1 MPSRR
6 RRRTPSRAR
15 STSRPAA
22 AARPAS
28 ASAPAEP
35 MPSRATPARTTR
47 IIPAHLVSNLR
58 LYKYAGAD
66 KSLVSRYILQPY
78 WTALVEW
85 VPMWMAPNL
94 VTLIGF
100 AFIVANVLMTLW
112 WSPDLVTPL
121 PRWCYFVFGLGL
133 FIYQSLDAIDG
144 KQARRTGQSGP
155 LGELFDHG
163 CDALNTTMSVLMV
176 APALG
181 YGQSPWLL
189 VSLGCTLANFY
200 LTTWEEYHTGVLYLG
215 LISGPV
221 EGILMIVAVLV
232 STGIFGP
239 SMWHQPLLGLPLTSF
254 DLTMAAGILV
264 IFINLATSIQ
274 NVVRATRSLQ
284 PITGLAPFLVACATV
299 ASWAFASPWLLKEGG
314 NVPLMLWITAW
325 FGHLVGTIIL
335 AHVVKDER
343 FPYLASWGNLR
354 MAVLG
359 AAVAVGGYLVGY
371 GFGCSSCFVEDA
383 DADLVRCG
391 ALRWSRAPSKSGTS
405 TSARPW
411 RGSPTRGLRRA

>member
-1 MPSRR
+1 MPSHR
-6 RRRTPSRAR
+6 RRRTPSRPTTADC
-15 STSRPAA
+15 PV
-22 AARPAS
+22 
-28 ASAPAEP
+28 SAPSDP
-35 MPSRATPARTTR
+35 MPTGSTGRTTPARTTR
-47 IIPAHLVSNLR
+47 IIPAHLISNLR

-66 KSLVSRYILQPY
+66 KSLVSQYILQPY
-78 WTALVEW
+78 WTRLVEW

-221 EGILMIVAVLV
+221 EGILMIVTVLV
-232 STGIFGP
+232 ATGIFGP
-239 SMWHQPLLGLPLTSF
+239 AMWHRPLLGLSLTAF
-254 DLTMAAGILV
+254 DLTMAAGVLV
-264 IFINLATSIQ
+264 IFLNLATSIQ
-274 NVVRATRSLQ
+274 NVIRAKRSLQ
-284 PITGLAPFLVACATV
+284 PIMGLAPFVIACATV
-299 ASWAFASPWLLKEGG
+299 ASWAFTSPGLLKEGG

-325 FGHLVGTIIL
+325 FGHLVGSIVL
-335 AHVVKDER
+335 GHVVKDDK
-343 FPYLASWGNLR
+343 FPYLASGTNLG
-354 MAVLG
+354 MAVVG
-359 AAVAVGGYLVGY
+359 AVTAGVGYIAGAPLVPRAAEVGYLYTCATMAWITYARFASRV
-371 GFGCSSCFVEDA
+371 VA
-383 DADLVRCG
+383 DICDELDIWCLTIKHPKKQA
-391 ALRWSRAPSKSGTS
+391 
-405 TSARPW
+405 
-411 RGSPTRGLRRA
+411 